1 MRYLLLRLKR
11 FCGYI
16 TGFVFFVSGIL
27 KLMDP
32 VGASLVMKEYFN
44 FLHISFLEPT
54 AMALG
59 IFFAFA
65 ETAIG
70 TGLITGVWRKTVAI
84 TAIAMQGFFTMV
96 TIALVIFKP
105 EMDCGCF
112 GEAIHLT
119 HGETFIKNL
128 ILLTLLLLYYIP
140 KKHLGEIRKK
150 KYISFALVMTSVIV
164 FSVYSIIHLPLND
177 YTDYHA
183 GASLKGENLPADSYS
198 SVFIYEKDGQQSQF
212 TIENLPDSTWT
223 FVSTET
229 TKTSEGEDIVS
240 LSFYNEEGHYADSLA
255 LDGKEMIVSI
265 YNTDVKD
272 ILYNNV
278 YDFMRRAENAG
289 FKTILLTSAPVDAPE
304 GIRQFTAD
312 YKTLIT
318 LNRSNGGATYIND
331 GIIIRKWSKK
341 SLPADEELAKI
352 SEEDITEA
360 LIGNSHSSLTF
371 QGFLLYVVAVM
382 LLL

>member
-44 FLHISFLEPT
+44 FLHISFMDST
-54 AMALG
+54 AMAFG

-84 TAIAMQGFFTMV
+84 AAIAVQGFFTMI
-96 TIALVIFKP
+96 TFALVIFKP

-140 KKHLGEIRKK
+140 KKHLGETRKK

-198 SVFIYEKDGQQSQF
+198 AVFIYEKDGQQSQF
-212 TIENLPDSTWT
+212 TMENLPDSTWT

-240 LSFYNEEGHYADSLA
+240 LSFYDEEGHYADSLA
-255 LDGKEMIVSI
+255 LDGKEIIVSI
-265 YNTDVKD
+265 YDTDVKD
-272 ILYNNV
+272 ILYDKV

-289 FKTILLTSAPVDAPE
+289 FKTILLTSVPVEAPE
-304 GIRQFTAD
+304 GIRHFTAD

-341 SLPADEELAKI
+341 SLPVAEELAKI
-352 SEEDITEA
+352 SEEDVTEA

-371 QGFLLYVVAVM
+371 QGFLLYVFAVM